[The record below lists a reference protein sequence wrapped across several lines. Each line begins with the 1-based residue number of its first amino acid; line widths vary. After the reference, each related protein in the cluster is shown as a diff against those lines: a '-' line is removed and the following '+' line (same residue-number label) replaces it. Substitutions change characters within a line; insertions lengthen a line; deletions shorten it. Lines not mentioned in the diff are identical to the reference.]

1 MLMRWRM
8 QQIGWLVSLGLAFV
22 ACTSKVKVVEP
33 VETPTAELSTID
45 SLMWHRP
52 DSAFALLLDF
62 ASSPKADSLDV
73 FNGHYCQVLIS
84 ELLYKND
91 YEQSNRPDLL
101 EAVVYFD
108 SLLLADTRGVSLRES
123 GRRDASHASVKNAK
137 NVAPTFAFLD
147 ARAHYIN
154 GVGYYEQG
162 DMVQACAEY
171 LKTLEVMEEY
181 FGEKEL
187 VGHKARFMYY
197 TYNRLGDLFYSQFMM
212 ESSITC
218 FEKALSYYMIE
229 PTSPTGVSGILNLIG
244 VQYDMIGKKDSA
256 LYYYERAMENI
267 SDTNSLIYRNV
278 LSSKTLLS
286 YQMNQDVQSA
296 IKKLKAIVGQTT
308 DEKER
313 LARYLTMGD
322 IYYEE
327 GRYDSAQYYLELVFQ
342 NNEDIVSKI
351 RAAEFLR
358 TIYDDIGDK
367 EKAYTC
373 VNFLAIHKKSDAESK
388 AFVSNLNELFQN
400 YLDQKKEKQ
409 TKEERQAAVRNV
421 IKIVVPIFLVVAFV
435 IVVMVKLRGWKLL
448 KKQQTETNRMLEE
461 KERQHE
467 EEIKRQQSE
476 AKQNL
481 DIEHKHH
488 IEAMEAVSQVH
499 RMQQAALSG
508 RLRRS
513 NEELRDVSKQLE
525 QMMAK
530 NNPTEVEHSDDYSVF
545 INAPICLYIVD
556 LVHKQQFKS
565 KMDYLIY
572 KDYALSK
579 DQVLAL
585 RDAAEKHLKRFV
597 SQIRKQ
603 FPKLTDNDMDYCY
616 LFLLGLNEADV
627 SALMQRAYTTVCD
640 RSRKINRII
649 EADDS
654 LYHALRNMLNE

>member
-1 MLMRWRM
+1 MHFFPAASFCGGVFLFTFASMKHLCV
-8 QQIGWLVSLGLAFV
+8 IGIAVLLAFV
-22 ACTSKVKVVEP
+22 SCTSKVKVVEP

-101 EAVVYFD
+101 QAVVYFD

-229 PTSPTGVSGILNLIG
+229 PTSPTGASGILNLIG

-278 LSSKTLLS
+278 LSSKALLS
-286 YQMNQDVQSA
+286 YQMNKDIQSA
-296 IKKLKAIVGQTT
+296 IKELDVVVVQTT

-313 LARYLTMGD
+313 LTRYLTIGD

-327 GRYDSAQYYLELVFQ
+327 GQYDSAQCYLEFVFQ
-342 NNEDIVSKI
+342 NSEDVVSKI

-409 TKEERQAAVRNV
+409 AEVSREKA
-421 IKIVVPIFLVVAFV
+421 IKKVMSILIPIAV
-435 IVVMVKLRGWKLL
+435 IVALAILIFAKLRGKKLL
-448 KKQQTETNRMLEE
+448 QDKEKHHKQEIES
-461 KERQHE
+461 ERQ
-467 EEIKRQQSE
+467 S
-476 AKQNL
+476 
-481 DIEHKHH
+481 
-488 IEAMEAVSQVH
+488 H

-508 RLRRS
+508 RLKKS
-513 NEELRDVSKQLE
+513 HEEVRELKDQIQQQYDR
-525 QMMAK
+525 MAK
-530 NNPTEVEHSDDYSVF
+530 AEFAASFTEEPVCRLIMERV
-545 INAPICLYIVD
+545 NEG
-556 LVHKQQFKS
+556 QFKS
-565 KMDYLIY
+565 KVDYTIY
-572 KDYALSK
+572 KDSALDK
-579 DQVLAL
+579 QQLLDLRLAAD
-585 RDAAEKHLKRFV
+585 RHFGQFTSRLK
-597 SQIRKQ
+597 KAY
-603 FPKLTDNDMDYCY
+603 PELTNTDLDYCCLY
-616 LFLLGLNEADV
+616 LLGLTDADIA
-627 SALMQRAYTTVCD
+627 ALMQRKYNTVFE
-640 RSRKINRII
+640 RNGKIRKIFG
-649 EADDS
+649 
-654 LYHALRNMLNE
+654 NENPLPVTLTGIANGFLSA